1 MSASIRNCVFAFK
14 CTRAWEGMR
23 KTDSKNIRFCED
35 CQREV
40 HFCRDSRS
48 LSHAIAL
55 NRCVAIVVEDIE
67 HDGSGHMLLG
77 EVVPPYGE

>member
-1 MSASIRNCVFAFK
+1 
-14 CTRAWEGMR
+14 MR
-23 KTDSKNIRFCED
+23 KTDSKDVRFCDD

-55 NRCVAIVVEDIE
+55 NRCVAIVVDDIE
-67 HDGSGHMLLG
+67 SDGSRHLLLG
-77 EVVPPYGE
+77 EVIAPSGE